1 MSLSNEPAANEMYV
15 VAKSAVRRR
24 KEEAMSFSR
33 RVLVARRRVDAE
45 QRGAYI
51 YLPWYWCEVH
61 CTMDYR
67 TDASGRATTAG

>member
-1 MSLSNEPAANEMYV
+1 MSLSNEPAANEMCV

-51 YLPWYWCEVH
+51 YLLV
-61 CTMDYR
+61 
-67 TDASGRATTAG
+67 

>member
-15 VAKSAVRRR
+15 VAKSTVRRR

-51 YLPWYWCEVH
+51 YLPWS
-61 CTMDYR
+61 R
-67 TDASGRATTAG
+67 GPRGASRVTGVYGGGYP

>member
-1 MSLSNEPAANEMYV
+1 MSLSIEPAANEMYV

-24 KEEAMSFSR
+24 KEEAMSLSR

-45 QRGAYI
+45 QRGAYHI
-51 YLPWYWCEVH
+51 YTYWCEVH